1 MKKPDIPDLST
12 LKEKLKIDKIL
23 NSIADVV
30 DGTTPL
36 TDVDPDDAIAN
47 KIADL
52 DKEVC
57 QLLKAHKQNT
67 EHLSKLHTLLNGL
80 YEDVNRLR
88 KDTQSKS
95 ATQKQPKT
103 PSEPVSKTAATDPAP
118 EVDDEKK
125 AE

>member
-1 MKKPDIPDLST
+1 MKKPEIPDLSS

-47 KIADL
+47 KISEL

-57 QLLKAHKQNT
+57 QLLKAHKHHT
-67 EHLSKLHTLLNGL
+67 EHLSKLHALLHGL
-80 YEDVNRLR
+80 YEDVNQLR
-88 KDTQSKS
+88 NDAQSNV
-95 ATQKQPKT
+95 TQKQAKN
-103 PSEPVSKTAATDPAP
+103 EDG
-118 EVDDEKK
+118 EKS
-125 AE
+125 